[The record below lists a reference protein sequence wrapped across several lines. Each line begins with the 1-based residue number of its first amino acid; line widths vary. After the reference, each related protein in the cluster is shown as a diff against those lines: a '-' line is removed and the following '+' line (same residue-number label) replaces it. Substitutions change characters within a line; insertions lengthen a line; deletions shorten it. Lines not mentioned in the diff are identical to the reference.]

1 MSISSIDRPAVSTAG
16 GVRGLLQRHP
26 LLSYFVMAYG
36 FSWLGWLPYVLG
48 KDGLGLLPWQLGQVG
63 LIPGAYL
70 GPLLSG
76 FLMVGAT
83 EGKAGA
89 RHLWRRMVQWREGW
103 QWYVVALVGIPVISM
118 LGFLAIPD
126 ALAAFHPVFPQVILF
141 LLLLLPIE
149 ILTSGLAEEPGW
161 RGFALPRLQERY
173 GPLLASIILGV
184 LWQCWHLPLYLTD
197 WGRDAGWLGISLDII
212 GNLGLTI
219 LITWVFNHTRGSL
232 LIAILLHAM
241 LDTFASTSALSIF
254 SFAWVQQHGHLAML
268 IGFNVV
274 GLILVIATR
283 GRLGYK
289 QASPPTPT
297 DVTVVLN
304 RDRY

>member
-1 MSISSIDRPAVSTAG
+1 MYISSSAHPTSSPGKLRQF
-16 GVRGLLQRHP
+16 LQRYP
-26 LLSYFVMAYG
+26 LICYFAMAYG
-36 FSWLGWLPYVLG
+36 FSWLAWIPYVLG
-48 KDGLGLLPWQLGQVG
+48 KDGLGLLPWQLSQAG

-76 FLMVGAT
+76 FLMVGAM

-89 RHLWRRMVQWREGW
+89 RHLWRRMIQWREGW
-103 QWYVVALVGIPVISM
+103 QWYTVALVGIPVISM
-118 LGFLAIPD
+118 LGFLAIPG
-126 ALAAFHPVFPQVILF
+126 ALTAFHPVFPQVILF

-219 LITWVFNHTRGSL
+219 LMTWVFNHTRGSL
-232 LIAILLHAM
+232 LIAMLLHAM
-241 LDTFASTSALSIF
+241 LDTFASTAALSIF
-254 SFAWVQQHGHLAML
+254 SFAWVQQHGHLAAL
-268 IGFNVV
+268 ISFNVV
-274 GLILVIATR
+274 GLILLVATR

-289 QASPPTPT
+289 RAPAPSNITT
-297 DVTVVLN
+297 TLLS
-304 RDRY
+304 